1 MKKGCL
7 GDGGALEA
15 LDRRE
20 EILFL
25 RLRFNGIA
33 ISFGELF
40 ISITIYVS
48 MILVTHITHSPMI
61 EIKTQM
67 VRKN

>member
-1 MKKGCL
+1 MSPMKKGCL

-25 RLRFNGIA
+25 MLRFNGNA

-48 MILVTHITHSPMI
+48 MILVCDTHIIHSPMI
-61 EIKTQM
+61 EIKTG
-67 VRKN
+67 

>member
-25 RLRFNGIA
+25 MLRFNGNA

-40 ISITIYVS
+40 ITIYVS
-48 MILVTHITHSPMI
+48 MILVCDTHIIHSPMI
-61 EIKTQM
+61 KIKTG
-67 VRKN
+67 